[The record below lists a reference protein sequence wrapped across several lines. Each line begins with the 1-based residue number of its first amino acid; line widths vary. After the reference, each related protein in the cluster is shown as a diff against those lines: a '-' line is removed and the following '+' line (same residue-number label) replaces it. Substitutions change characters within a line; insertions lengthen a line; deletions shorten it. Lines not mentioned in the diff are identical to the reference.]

1 MAEPTAIPGFLT
13 FIRDFMGI
21 SATYLPDN
29 APIIPYAFDASM
41 PLVNLNL
48 QLLPMAYPAGPDNNM
63 YNLAVYNLSGDVL
76 INYATDQS
84 GRTYFEDL
92 RKAFGINKFSA
103 GVVASTSDVSTST
116 SLLNPDFM
124 RGLTFGDLQMLKTP
138 YGRAYMAMAQSQGT
152 LWGLS

>member
-1 MAEPTAIPGFLT
+1 MAAPTAIPGFLT

-29 APIIPYAFDASM
+29 ATIIPYAFNASM
-41 PLVNLNL
+41 PFVNLGL
-48 QLLPMAYPAGPDNNM
+48 QSLAYPSGPDSNM

-76 INYATDQS
+76 INYATDQP

-103 GVVASTSDVSTST
+103 GVVSSTSDVSTST

-124 RGLTFGDLQMLKTP
+124 KGLTFGDLQMLKTP